1 MDLLYYSYISGYI
14 WFYLNAEM
22 SRIIRYGW
30 YIFVRGLDRREYMIL
45 LYVWG
50 GIMIYRE
57 KGVYDI
63 VICMRGHY
71 SRVPTLLRSGA
82 YPRRLSLPRPDGA
95 SVGLLTVVLHLIRGR
110 RRPSLYFLYNVSR
123 RYIKNLG
130 RNRHSLALIGVY
142 LFCFV
147 GASPR
152 CFPVSHEIYVHMRL
166 YMVSWMWCYV
176 PLGAGQ
182 DSA

>member
-1 MDLLYYSYISGYI
+1 
-14 WFYLNAEM
+14 
-22 SRIIRYGW
+22 
-30 YIFVRGLDRREYMIL
+30 
-45 LYVWG
+45 
-50 GIMIYRE
+50 MIYRE

-142 LFCFV
+142 LFCFLSFYAFV
-147 GASPR
+147 
-152 CFPVSHEIYVHMRL
+152 VYVFGHWVCDHL
-166 YMVSWMWCYV
+166 WCDEKNV
-176 PLGAGQ
+176 I
-182 DSA
+182 